1 MCPALGHSV
10 EESSRDNAALT
21 QTQVAML
28 PSRNK
33 VTDWARTLLV
43 STQLPTRCRDNGEYP
58 QVRKADAGGSSCKG
72 PSLTRAAQPQ
82 VAQESYKEDHALARL
97 GVGGCRRHS
106 VGVGRETG
114 NTCAQDSDLH
124 KTTFNDKPT
133 NTKLSKPNN
142 LHGL

>member
-97 GVGGCRRHS
+97 GGG
-106 VGVGRETG
+106 GLQK
-114 NTCAQDSDLH
+114 AQCGGWEGDGEH
-124 KTTFNDKPT
+124 MCTRQ
-133 NTKLSKPNN
+133 
-142 LHGL
+142 